1 MANGDAQY
9 FKATLYFDNEPA
21 ISALT
26 LTEAWGEEGY
36 ECEPLSEK
44 GVFDGLRGSTKGFC
58 WRARTG
64 SSAGSTGPISG
75 GRADQDRLVK
85 DLLRRCES
93 GI

>member
-44 GVFDGLRGSTKGFC
+44 GVFDGQGFC

-64 SSAGSTGPISG
+64 NGAGSTGPISG

-85 DLLRRCES
+85 DLLR
-93 GI
+93 